1 MEGKK
6 IMYVNT
12 APVCLYKFLL
22 EKPVLYTRPISLKE
36 NVVTN
41 VKFLVISRNK
51 THNNYLVFLYGEDKN
66 VNWEDV
72 MTSNFDF
79 LKLSS
84 SDIFFLENSKL
95 EWFLK
100 HFSLK

>member
-1 MEGKK
+1 MET
-6 IMYVNT
+6 YV
-12 APVCLYKFLL
+12 APVCQYKFLL

-51 THNNYLVFLYGEDKN
+51 TYNNYLIFLYGEDKN

-72 MTSNFDF
+72 MASKFYF
-79 LKLSS
+79 HKLNC
-84 SDIFFLENSKL
+84 SDTFFLENSKL
-95 EWFLK
+95 DWFLE
-100 HFSLK
+100 HFGLKQ